1 MGKWESLSIRVKLTS
16 AFLFTLLI
24 LFFIN
29 LFLYTSVNSMMGRIN
44 EVYRSNSRL
53 NELSAALESVQNSMT
68 EYLSVKSSD
77 TLDTYYQSCQE
88 LNRQIQR
95 LNEEIC
101 SNEMLMM
108 ERNIRNMTLE
118 YLDVTDEA
126 MQAKR
131 GRNIERYGQRYEEA
145 ELKFEYINEWIYS
158 LNNLRFEANTESYR
172 TLVSALQTFESFSL
186 AVLILAGIANGF
198 LIYVLARNITGP
210 LTVLARTA
218 DEVARGKLD
227 VETVEVGSQ
236 DEVGIVAKAFNQM
249 IESIRINL
257 ERTKEN
263 MEKEA
268 AMKEKQLMM
277 ESHLK
282 DVQLKY
288 LQAQINPHFLFN
300 TLNAG
305 AQLAMLEGAEKTCL
319 FVENMAD
326 FFRYNVKKIN
336 QEATLKEELELVDS
350 YLYIMNVRFGGEIHF
365 GSSVEEELL
374 QIKVPS
380 MILQPIVENAVSY
393 GIRGIEWEGWILLTA
408 KLEDERIRIS
418 IRDNGNGMSREKIRE
433 IMEGGTREADL
444 SRNSTGI
451 GLGNVISRLRLYYN
465 TEHVLEIRSE
475 GQDKGTEVILYLPV
489 LETGGKMDDV

>member
-1 MGKWESLSIRVKLTS
+1 MGKWKALSIRVKLTS

-88 LNRQIQR
+88 LSRQIQR

-131 GRNIERYGQRYEEA
+131 GRNIERNGQRYEEA
-145 ELKFEYINEWIYS
+145 EVKFEYINEWMYS

-198 LIYVLARNITGP
+198 LI
-210 LTVLARTA
+210 
-218 DEVARGKLD
+218 
-227 VETVEVGSQ
+227 
-236 DEVGIVAKAFNQM
+236 
-249 IESIRINL
+249 
-257 ERTKEN
+257 
-263 MEKEA
+263 
-268 AMKEKQLMM
+268 
-277 ESHLK
+277 
-282 DVQLKY
+282 
-288 LQAQINPHFLFN
+288 
-300 TLNAG
+300 
-305 AQLAMLEGAEKTCL
+305 
-319 FVENMAD
+319 
-326 FFRYNVKKIN
+326 
-336 QEATLKEELELVDS
+336 
-350 YLYIMNVRFGGEIHF
+350 
-365 GSSVEEELL
+365 
-374 QIKVPS
+374 
-380 MILQPIVENAVSY
+380 
-393 GIRGIEWEGWILLTA
+393 
-408 KLEDERIRIS
+408 
-418 IRDNGNGMSREKIRE
+418 
-433 IMEGGTREADL
+433 
-444 SRNSTGI
+444 
-451 GLGNVISRLRLYYN
+451 
-465 TEHVLEIRSE
+465 
-475 GQDKGTEVILYLPV
+475 
-489 LETGGKMDDV
+489 